1 MDDDGTSV
9 LLRLSKLDV
18 PLIYFVGYPMAI
30 AVSAKYIGRETLT
43 LPLPNKPTAKIFPRR
58 WLGIQGKR
66 IAEIWEAAL
75 RATVGLI
82 HLKPGLSQAR
92 KMTQGFDQRAH
103 IFFRRNYDGN

>member
-1 MDDDGTSV
+1 MGDDGTSI

-18 PLIYFVGYPMAI
+18 PLIYFVGYSMAI
-30 AVSAKYIGRETLT
+30 AVSAKYIGRKVLA
-43 LPLPNKPTAKIFPRR
+43 LPLPNKPTVKIFPRR
-58 WLGIQGKR
+58 WLGIQGRR

-92 KMTQGFDQRAH
+92 KVTQSFDQRAH
-103 IFFRRNYDGN
+103 VFFRRNYDRN